1 MNKMR
6 VLSFILAI
14 LMVFSIMPIPVFAEA
29 SSEQQQKEQLLKE
42 ELRKAADETQYPNGL
57 FDLQTAR
64 MNTSENLPMV
74 EFAIIRKG
82 GTAGK
87 ASVTLKAIDVT
98 AKYGEDYTISVQKG
112 LISQTLAESP
122 DSKSLIESFE
132 GIDHVQSDAENI
144 SGTTAASLEYTATSS
159 TTADGL
165 EYEELP
171 ASQQKESSGL
181 RAARDAFTGKTS
193 ERPNWRQMDQ
203 ETKDSTLKSYNETY
217 EAMPGVTHTF
227 DFEDGEY
234 IKKIR
239 FNTLDDSIS
248 EDEEQVVFAL
258 LSPVGG
264 TLGDAYNGF
273 MNIED
278 NEEKENVQFEMAEE
292 EITADRI
299 AGCAEVTVRR
309 TAGLQR
315 YGIIQ
320 VGTAALTA
328 QPDIDY
334 KPVTTEL
341 QFVPGQETQKVKIPL
356 IEGGNG
362 EELQFLVKLDPESPN
377 LSTGGKDQT
386 MVTIEA
392 SPRYLMTPM
401 DGSAQMLSMAEPL
414 LNSAGMTTEE
424 YNGKTYHVKTLTADD
439 IAGGDY
445 KVENGKAHMRLSSG
459 LKTLNFNQELSLAEF
474 IQFQW
479 SSVIDST
486 ISSFTSFMSIGPAG
500 SSYLLK
506 KSGKFGATNTTYTLS
521 DKDRNKSNIYFGVQG
536 VSLSGKG
543 ADLSLGDVK
552 LYYST
557 YNIMLKDLSDGGNP
571 DADIMPQ
578 IWTTPTTSEPA
589 VKTALHIGALAFVND
604 SGTSTKT
611 YAVNEI
617 VSLVPKFTNSKLD
630 SSKVYLWGYKIERLG
645 GHPEK
650 PYYYVTGDQLDISKL
665 RAGTLKDKDG
675 AVIPLSQVLMKN
687 DTIVLLPV
695 FKARNAYVQI
705 NFNTQKGG
713 MAKNS
718 FSNGQ
723 TIKIG
728 MLDTVKFNAFA
739 YANYAVSGYASGHT
753 NNVYYHILKATA
765 NKKSVM
771 YVYTYDSAAIPT
783 NDRERELNEK
793 DVAYGNEIIND
804 SKNSS
809 QFTPID
815 SININS
821 GIPNELELT
830 PQKTYSRLTVQ
841 YGIPVLT
848 VKADPAKSGEGSD
861 NERGSVAYFPKE
873 GTAQTGNSSSPMA
886 VSPIERNSTY
896 TISGIPEK
904 GYRVLWKDWSG
915 DTNGD
920 GQIDDK
926 EYSSISEYDSLFDR
940 NVVYGDFYTYAANY
954 DNPLIYYTFEPQTT
968 GSSIGSVWG
977 EVYLKGRSILG
988 DMDEQDTSDSGK
1000 ALSDI
1005 DVFVNG
1011 HSVWT
1016 DKDGKFKIESSD
1028 FASNEYHSL
1037 IINYKGINYTGHVQT
1052 NCFHHITIEEY
1063 DTFVPYNFTAHDSD
1077 GTAVNFGCFENRDKN
1092 YTFRFEVNSTKPG
1105 VYAQKAIVRI
1115 YSKEGVQRGSNLE
1128 VIPQNGVY
1136 SFDFNPATQGVIA
1149 GDSMT
1154 VQLVD
1159 QYGISYLEHDAGFTF
1174 LKYLDT
1180 FSLLSSFKSPLKPA
1194 VDMLGKIDTAF
1205 DLGLAGKADKY
1216 MDKSSADDWYIRFGF
1231 SKEWEKSLSD
1241 GSKVEDD
1248 SGDKAEDKLKDTAS
1262 EDADNEDKVEE
1273 TADEAIDGS
1282 NGEKKSA
1289 SMTTDM
1295 KLGIS
1300 TALYLHM
1307 TINRDHQ
1314 SDQYG
1319 QAYFKEMIM
1328 SVTLTGGYH
1337 KKIERMTPI
1346 GVTVFVDFG
1355 LDLDS
1360 SITGIMVI
1368 EQYDNKK
1375 FYFDDKGQIDF
1386 SSADSDDPNRD
1397 FTIYGKLIVKPNF
1410 SITAGGEIG
1419 GATLSVTGSAKFDL
1433 NFTTSGSGNGKVTF
1447 DATTTLDIPILF
1459 HYEWEIAQK
1468 SWNLFNY
1475 GLTSDSLLGDTSY
1488 LYEGA
1493 EDYQIMSRDYLN
1505 NRRGWQEGKTGLL
1518 SGAKTTGAGI
1528 LNEQVLQTGV
1538 YPYPYTLLATI
1549 GENQQLLVFLDDDV
1563 NQDERNRTQLFYSIY
1578 NGTSWS
1584 TPQKVDGDDTPDGLP
1599 CLYDMGD
1606 KVLVAWSSSVSPVHS
1621 EDTVME
1627 AMNNRDIK
1635 ARFFDKT
1642 GKTFGEV
1649 QEVTHETK
1657 EDTYSDSEPYIAY
1670 NKDDA
1675 GKENLMIVYKKN
1687 EYGATGSSED
1697 KDAVVGDIINP
1708 SYSTL
1713 AYRFYDFDSNTWD
1726 VGGDKLDGYYGQ
1738 GFIDVT
1744 DYVGVDESN
1753 ILITGDDLWDGYW
1766 SGVPST
1772 SEVALKYLPGNDP
1785 LIVDSNAV
1793 GYKDY
1798 AILAYVLDMDG
1809 NIGTTDD
1816 REMFIQLYSF
1826 KDKVFYTP
1834 IRCTDDITGQYDLEF
1849 SQANDT
1855 LYLYYISDGDIMAM
1869 DIGHLLKNGLLE
1881 YDIDGK
1887 PEFVLNKS
1895 KDAYSKPQTV
1905 VRHRYDTST
1914 DALGNE
1920 TRENEMPVDEF
1931 MVKADEANTYI
1942 MWGENDIT
1950 CKDGVEPDSDA
1961 AALPENQ
1968 YREHHIYAA
1977 RQTIGNVTST
1987 QLYEQDGV
1995 TPLTYP
2001 AVDDDGD
2008 AIDYAHFRDINNEVG
2023 KANAGDPVVLIGR
2036 PTEWSDPVKLTEGEG
2051 ANYND
2056 LDFEILPDGN
2066 LRAVFVKGF
2075 SEVTDVAGT
2084 LMSVENVNHRSL
2096 MTADFDVSVK
2106 KAEVELEQVS
2116 MPKPK
2121 ETVPV
2126 EFNIHNLSLSALD
2139 DVTAEVYQISGG
2151 VSVKVAEEAL
2161 RLRGGETIDMPLLW
2175 QAPENLENTKLQVV
2189 VRSGGETLCS
2199 TEQSM
2204 IAGSIVDVRDAWT
2217 EYKGRNRVKI
2227 SGTAVN
2233 NGNVG
2238 TTAAEILAEVSGKTI
2253 GSINVG
2259 SLDVDETR
2267 RFEFYA
2273 DIQPGMF
2280 ENTIQEDGSVNA
2292 VMEVAVHSPDGTG
2305 MALTCDRYASAQ
2317 DINTINNIKSFGL
2330 KNGSTAIQGS
2340 VTLKKGGTMNIK
2352 PYLTYTDDTLPKPRL
2367 VYASS
2372 NVEVADFSGGSLIG
2386 KKDGTATITA
2396 YVVPQKSELILSQST
2411 FEKVDNLETLPEAA
2425 VKMKSFVV
2433 NVGKKSG
2440 GETNSSIGLNPTVP
2454 NTEATAAGNT
2464 ITNNNTITITTM
2476 VKTTA
2481 DTSGKATAAVTAAQ
2495 INEAAGRAAEESAKQ
2510 GQTAAINIKVEAPA
2524 NAKTVETNIP
2534 TAAVNKI
2541 VNSGIEA
2548 LSISS
2553 PIANITFSNTA
2564 LTSILTQAGDNMR
2577 FTASVVDTSA
2587 LPAEVQRT
2595 VGERPV
2601 FDFSV
2606 TSGDKTIS
2614 RFGRQVTVSVPYTP
2628 KAGEDRNAIVIYYI
2642 NDEGKLEIV
2651 SNCAYDAET
2660 GMVTFKTDHFSKYA
2674 IGYNKVSFK
2683 DVAVKSWYS
2692 NAVGFI
2698 AARGITTGTGDGR
2711 YSPEEGLTRGQF
2723 LVMAMKAYG
2732 MAPDGNPA
2740 DNFTDAGS
2748 TYYTGY
2754 LAAAKRLGISAGA
2767 GDNRYAPDKEI
2778 TRQEMFTL
2786 LYNVLK
2792 LRGELPRG
2800 ASGKSLTTFH
2810 DSDQIASWAKEAI
2823 KLLTITGTVSGSN
2836 GRLSPKDTTTR
2847 AQMAQVLYNLLR
2859 KLGADA
2865 QYAPPAE

>member
-6 VLSFILAI
+6 VLSSILAV
-14 LMVFSIMPIPVFAEA
+14 LMLFSIMPIQGFAEA

-42 ELRKAADETQYPNGL
+42 ELRKAADETKYPNGL
-57 FDLQTAR
+57 FELQTAR
-64 MNTSENLPMV
+64 MNTSENLPTV
-74 EFAIIRKG
+74 EFAIVRKG

-87 ASVTLKAIDVT
+87 ASVTIKAIDVT
-98 AKYGEDYTISVQKG
+98 AKYGDDYTISVQKG
-112 LISQTLAESP
+112 LKSQTLTESP
-122 DSKSLIESFE
+122 DAKPLIESFE
-132 GIDHVQSDAENI
+132 GIDNVQSDAENI
-144 SGTTAASLEYTATSS
+144 SGTTAASLEYTAASS
-159 TTADGL
+159 TTADSL
-165 EYEELP
+165 EYKELP
-171 ASQQKESSGL
+171 ASQQKENSGL
-181 RAARDAFTGKTS
+181 QAARDAFTGKTS
-193 ERPNWRQMDQ
+193 ERRNWRQMDQ
-203 ETKDSTLKSYNETY
+203 ETKDSTFKSYNETY
-217 EAMPGVTHTF
+217 DAMQGVAYTF

-234 IKKIR
+234 IKKVR
-239 FNTLDDSIS
+239 FNTIDDSIS
-248 EDEEQVVFAL
+248 EDEEQVLFAL
-258 LSPVGG
+258 MRPVGG

-292 EITADRI
+292 QITADRV
-299 AGCAEVTVRR
+299 AGCAEITVRR
-309 TAGLQR
+309 TAGIQR

-328 QPDIDY
+328 QPDVDY

-362 EELQFLVKLDPESPN
+362 DELQFLVKLDPESPN
-377 LSTGGKDQT
+377 LSTSGKVQT

-392 SPRYLMTPM
+392 RPRYLMQPEG
-401 DGSAQMLSMAEPL
+401 GSVQMLSKAQPL
-414 LNSAGMTTEE
+414 QNSAGMTTEE
-424 YNGKTYHVKTLTADD
+424 YNGKTYRVKTLTVDD
-439 IAGGDY
+439 IAEGDY
-445 KVENGKAHMRLSSG
+445 AVENGKAHIRISNG
-459 LKTLNFNQELSLAEF
+459 LKTLHFNQALSLVEF

-479 SSVIDST
+479 NSVIDSK
-486 ISSFTSFMSIGPAG
+486 ISLFISFMNIGPIG
-500 SSYLLK
+500 SSCSLK
-506 KSGKFGATNTTYTLS
+506 KEGKFGATNTTYTLS
-521 DKDRNKSNIYFGVQG
+521 DKDRNKSNIYFGFQG
-536 VSLSGKG
+536 ASLNGKG
-543 ADLSLGDVK
+543 GDLSLGNVK

-557 YNIMLKDLSDGGNP
+557 YNIMLKDLEDGGNP
-571 DADIMPQ
+571 DAEIMPQ
-578 IWTTPTTSEPA
+578 IWTTPTTSEAA
-589 VKTALHIGALAFVND
+589 VKKPLHIGALAFAND
-604 SGTSTKT
+604 SGASTRT
-611 YAVNEI
+611 YAVNET
-617 VSLVPKFTNSKLD
+617 VSLVSKFTNSNLD

-650 PYYYVTGDQLDISKL
+650 PYYYVTGDQLDLGKL
-665 RAGTLKDKDG
+665 RAGTLKDRDG
-675 AVIPLSQVLMKN
+675 AAIPFSQVLMKN

-695 FKARNAYVQI
+695 FQARNAFVQI
-705 NFNTQKGG
+705 NFDPQKGG
-713 MAKNS
+713 MADNS

-723 TIKIG
+723 VFKIG

-739 YANYAVSGYASGHT
+739 YTNYAVSGYAHGHT
-753 NNVYYHILKATA
+753 NNVYYHILKATE

-783 NDRERELNEK
+783 YDRERELAEK
-793 DVAYGNEIIND
+793 GVDYGKEIIND

-809 QFTPID
+809 EFTPID
-815 SININS
+815 GININS
-821 GIPNELELT
+821 GIPNELEFT

-841 YGIPVLT
+841 YGIPTLT
-848 VKADPAKSGEGSD
+848 VKADPAKSGKDSD
-861 NERGSVAYFPKE
+861 NERGSVAYIPRE
-873 GTAQTGNSSSPMA
+873 GTVQTGNSSSSMA

-896 TISGIPEK
+896 TISGIPDE

-926 EYSSISEYDSLFDR
+926 EYDSISEYAGLFDR
-940 NVVYGDFYTYAANY
+940 NVVYGNFYTYSANF

-977 EVYLKGRSILG
+977 EVYLKGRSVLG

-1000 ALSDI
+1000 ALSNI

-1011 HSVWT
+1011 HNTTT

-1077 GTAVNFGCFENRDKN
+1077 GNAANFGCFDNRDKKYN
-1092 YTFRFEVNSTKPG
+1092 FRFEVKSTKPG

-1115 YSKEGVQRGSNLE
+1115 YSREGVQRGSDLE
-1128 VIPQNGVY
+1128 VIPKDGVY

-1149 GDSMT
+1149 GDNMT

-1159 QYGISYLEHDAGFTF
+1159 QYDTSYLEHDVGFTF
-1174 LKYLDT
+1174 IKYLDT

-1194 VDMLGKIDTAF
+1194 VDMLGKIDAAF

-1216 MDKSSADDWYIRFGF
+1216 MDKSSGDDWYIRFGF
-1231 SKEWEKSLSD
+1231 SKDWEKSLSD
-1241 GSKVEDD
+1241 GSKVEDG
-1248 SGDKAEDKLKDTAS
+1248 SKNAEEKLEESARKDDGNDENLKDTADKAIEES
-1262 EDADNEDKVEE
+1262 NE
-1273 TADEAIDGS
+1273 
-1282 NGEKKSA
+1282 EKKSA
-1289 SMTTDM
+1289 SVTTDM

-1307 TINRDHQ
+1307 TVDRDTK
-1314 SDQYG
+1314 SDKYG
-1319 QAYFKEMIM
+1319 QAYFNEMIM

-1337 KKIERMTPI
+1337 KRIERMTPI

-1355 LDLDS
+1355 LDKDS
-1360 SITGIMVI
+1360 AITAVMYI
-1368 EQYDNKK
+1368 EQYDKKK

-1386 SSADSDDPNRD
+1386 SNSDRNDPKRD

-1419 GATLSVTGSAKFDL
+1419 GATLKVTGSAKFDL
-1433 NFTTSGSGNGKVTF
+1433 NFTTSGSGNGDVTF
-1447 DATTTLDIPILF
+1447 DATTTLDIPLLF
-1459 HYEWEIAQK
+1459 HYSWDIAKK

-1488 LYEGA
+1488 LYKGA

-1505 NRRGWQEGKTGLL
+1505 SRGGWQDGKTGLL
-1518 SGAKTTGAGI
+1518 SGVRTAGADI
-1528 LNEQVLQTGV
+1528 SNEQILQNGV

-1563 NQDERNRTQLFYSIY
+1563 NQDERNRTKLFYSIY

-1606 KVLVAWSSSVSPVHS
+1606 KVLVAWSSSVSPVNS

-1627 AMNNRDIK
+1627 ALNNRDIK
-1635 ARFFDKT
+1635 ARFFDKA
-1642 GKTFGEV
+1642 GKTFGDV
-1649 QEVTHETK
+1649 QEVTHET
-1657 EDTYSDSEPYIAY
+1657 EQDTYSDSEPYIAC
-1670 NKDDA
+1670 NKDEA
-1675 GKENLMIVYKKN
+1675 GRENLMIVYKKT
-1687 EYGATGSSED
+1687 EYRATGSSED
-1697 KDAVVGDIINP
+1697 KDAAVGDIINP
-1708 SYSTL
+1708 YYSTL
-1713 AYRFYDFDSNTWD
+1713 AYRFYDFDTNTWD

-1738 GFIDVT
+1738 GFLDLS
-1744 DYVGVDESN
+1744 DYVDVDESN
-1753 ILITGDDLWDGYW
+1753 IRITGDDLWEGYW
-1766 SGVPST
+1766 SRVPST
-1772 SEVALKYLPGNDP
+1772 SEVALKYLPDNDP

-1798 AILAYVLDMDG
+1798 AVLAYILDMDG
-1809 NIGTTDD
+1809 NLGTTTD
-1816 REMFIQLYSF
+1816 REMFLQLYSF
-1826 KDKVFYTP
+1826 KDKVFYKP

-1849 SQANDT
+1849 SQAYDT
-1855 LYLYYISDGDIMAM
+1855 VYLYYISDGDIMSM
-1869 DIGHLLKNGLLE
+1869 DIGHLLKNGLLK

-1905 VRHRYDTST
+1905 IRHRYDTRT
-1914 DALGNE
+1914 DALGNK
-1920 TRENEMPVDEF
+1920 TRENEMPIDEF

-1950 CKDGVEPDSDA
+1950 CKDGVEPNSDA
-1961 AALPENQ
+1961 ADLPENQ

-1977 RQTIGNVTST
+1977 RQTIGNITST

-2001 AVDDDGD
+2001 AVDENGD

-2023 KANAGDPVVLIGR
+2023 RAKEGDPVVLTGR
-2036 PTEWSDPVKLTEGEG
+2036 LTEWSDPVKLTEGKG

-2075 SEVTDVAGT
+2075 SELTDVAGI
-2084 LMSVENVNHRSL
+2084 LMPMENVNHRSL

-2106 KAEVELEQVS
+2106 KAEVELKQVS

-2126 EFNIHNLSLSALD
+2126 EFNIHNLSLSALN

-2189 VRSGGETLCS
+2189 VRNGGETLCS
-2199 TEQSM
+2199 TEQGI

-2238 TTAAEILAEVSGKTI
+2238 TDAAEILAEVSGKTI
-2253 GSINVG
+2253 GSVKLG
-2259 SLDVDETR
+2259 SLDVDETK

-2273 DIQPGMF
+2273 AIQPGMF
-2280 ENTIQEDGSVNA
+2280 ENTVQEDGSVTSA
-2292 VMEVAVHSPDGTG
+2292 MEVAVHSPGGTG

-2317 DINTINNIKSFGL
+2317 DINAINNIKSFEL

-2340 VTLKKGGTMNIK
+2340 VSLNKGSTMNIK
-2352 PYLTYTDDTLPKPRL
+2352 PYLTYTDNALPKPRL

-2372 NVEVADFSGGSLIG
+2372 NGEVADFSGGSLIG

-2433 NVGKKSG
+2433 NVGREAG
-2440 GETNSSIGLNPTVP
+2440 ADTSSSNVLNPTVP
-2454 NTEATAAGNT
+2454 NTDANT
-2464 ITNNNTITITTM
+2464 TGDTITITTA
-2476 VKTTA
+2476 VKAIA

-2495 INEAAGRAAEESAKQ
+2495 ISEAVSRAAGESAKQ
-2510 GQTAAINIKVEAPA
+2510 GQTAVINIKVEAPA
-2524 NAKTVETNIP
+2524 NVKTVETNIP
-2534 TAAVNKI
+2534 TAAVSKI

-2553 PIANITFSNTA
+2553 PIANITFGDKA
-2564 LTSILTQAGDNMR
+2564 LTSIITQAGENIV
-2577 FTASVVDTSA
+2577 FTASRVDTSA

-2595 VGERPV
+2595 VGDRPV

-2614 RFGRQVTVSVPYTP
+2614 KFGGQVTVSVPYVP
-2628 KAGEDRNAIVIYYI
+2628 KAGEDRNAIIIYYI

-2651 SNCAYDAET
+2651 SNCTYDSET

-2674 IGYNKVSFK
+2674 VGYNKVGFR
-2683 DVAVKSWYS
+2683 DVAAKSWYS
-2692 NAVGFI
+2692 KAVGFI
-2698 AARGITTGTGDGR
+2698 AARGITTGKGNGG
-2711 YSPEEGLTRGQF
+2711 YGPEDGLTRAQF
-2723 LVMAMKAYG
+2723 LVMAMRAYG
-2732 MAPDGNPA
+2732 MVPDGKPG
-2740 DNFTDAGS
+2740 DNFSDAGS

-2754 LAAAKRLGISAGA
+2754 LAAAKHLGISAGV
-2767 GDNRYAPDKEI
+2767 GDNRYAPDKKI

-2792 LRGELPRG
+2792 LNGELPKG
-2800 ASGKSLTTFH
+2800 TSGKSLTTFR
-2810 DSDQIASWAKEAI
+2810 DSDQIASWAKEAM
-2823 KLLTITGTVSGSN
+2823 KLFAVTGTVSGSN

-2847 AQMAQVLYNLLR
+2847 AQMAQVLYNLLTEA
-2859 KLGADA
+2859 GD
-2865 QYAPPAE
+2865 